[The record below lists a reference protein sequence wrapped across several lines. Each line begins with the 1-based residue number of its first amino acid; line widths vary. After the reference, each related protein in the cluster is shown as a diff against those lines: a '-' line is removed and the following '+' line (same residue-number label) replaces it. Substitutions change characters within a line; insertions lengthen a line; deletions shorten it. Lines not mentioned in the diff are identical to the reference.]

1 MFPVNLTHRILPQGR
16 VGAIRKYDIHT
27 GLDLYCEMHADVRAM
42 QPGTVVDVFQFTGE
56 AVGSSWWNR
65 TYAVVV
71 ESGDLTYVYGELI
84 PRVEIGQKVI
94 NSDLLGWVTPVLKTD
109 KGVTP
114 TSMLHLELWETKHYI
129 KNHTWGLTETM
140 ATGLLDPLIKMPHW
154 LIKTEHGWILEDC
167 SGHIV
172 QFFDMACNSKAWCME
187 KNIVPIYLTPKTDPA
202 KIRIYTT
209 CTGKVPWF
217 IGIHD
222 GTQI

>member
-1 MFPVNLTHRILPQGR
+1 MLPVKLTHRILPQGMF
-16 VGAIRKYDIHT
+16 GAVRKHDIHT
-27 GLDLYCEMHADVRAM
+27 GLDLYCDRGTPVKCISD
-42 QPGTVVDVFQFTGE
+42 GTVIDVFQFTGK
-56 AVGSSWWNR
+56 AVGSSWWNT

-71 ESGDLTYVYGELI
+71 ESDGFAYVYGELV
-84 PRVEIGQKVI
+84 PCVGIGQKVI
-94 NSDLLGWVTPVLKTD
+94 NSDILGYVIPVLKTD

-114 TSMLHLELWETKHYI
+114 TTMLHLEVWKSASYI
-129 KNHTWGLTETM
+129 KNHTWKLGDDM
-140 ATGLLDPLIKMPHW
+140 ATGLLDPLDKLPHW

-167 SGHIV
+167 GGRII

-202 KIRIYTT
+202 KILTYTT